1 MGLERKPLRF
11 NDAALEA
18 RIAASDIDSRHIEAL
33 CLQVTRIV
41 SCDRQLS
48 DGRPVTVSP
57 SYLYS
62 RKLYTVRRAVLE
74 VEHLHDYQ
82 HRSRNEGGAT
92 VCLIYPQCLYLLSSP
107 SLKLALTT

>member
-74 VEHLHDYQ
+74 VDYQ
-82 HRSRNEGGAT
+82 HKSRNEGGAT